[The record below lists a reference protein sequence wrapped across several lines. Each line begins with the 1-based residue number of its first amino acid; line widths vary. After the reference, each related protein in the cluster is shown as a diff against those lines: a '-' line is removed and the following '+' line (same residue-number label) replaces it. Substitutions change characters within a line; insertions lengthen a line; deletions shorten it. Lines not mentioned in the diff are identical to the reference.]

1 MKAEPSQDLSLP
13 CGGFHIM
20 GRKTCGHVTLM
31 GAYMARAIPSR
42 EEATAYCTIC
52 KRHYPS
58 EEFELVDN
66 LTTTRGEHVP

>member
-1 MKAEPSQDLSLP
+1 
-13 CGGFHIM
+13 M
-20 GRKTCGHVTLM
+20 GRKACGHVTLM
-31 GAYMARAIPSR
+31 GEYMARAISSR